1 MTPNGH
7 LNEAYIQLEED
18 SGGFGNP
25 KCRFTILFAILILVI
40 TTLPIWLSVIIP
52 EKIAYVN
59 TAVILFFS
67 AVWISIAV
75 NGSINFARMQAQS
88 NVPLRCLPAARK
100 RKFKHIVVIPCYV
113 DPLEVLY
120 DCVGT
125 LLMQGDVD
133 SLVVVVA
140 FEAKTPQLEDKIH
153 SVKTSFGP
161 MFKHLLVS
169 VHTLDKSREIAGACS
184 NKNYGVRYG
193 YKYLVEQDL
202 LKSHAVTV
210 TTCDSDS
217 QFHPNHFAALENVYN
232 KENPDLCTPP
242 RMCVWQPPLFY
253 NWDLDQRPF
262 FVRVTGIMR
271 SFMMLGG
278 QIAFNLNPMSIF
290 SYPLELGLKSG
301 FINPRYGVDDIIAK
315 VRWMCA
321 TNEQVPVLLL
331 PVPAISGPTIGT
343 SFVMEIKE
351 WSRQIRRWI
360 VGSSETFHY
369 FLIHWRGRPLLAGV
383 SWFFMFFMYYAVLL
397 CCAGLFTI
405 LAGIPL
411 PWVHYPSVNLGVFGT
426 LSLKYIGLVAL
437 AVQYVVFGI
446 AFVIDRL
453 AVQMMT
459 VQEDLSTI
467 RNIAH
472 WVSSPFVLLQYS
484 FIVFGAIMK
493 FAVVGKGMAKH
504 DMAAKE
510 GFSASSGKNTPT
522 GAAVAASLTPSPT
535 TEILSPMGSPEL
547 SGLQSSSVTPCI
559 MEDVEYD
566 EEIIPAS
573 YTRRIRSTSV
583 SRDSTLR
590 MTFAAATNDV
600 GIGLSNAILSNIKP
614 RGSSHVSEIDEE
626 PARQLICNLPQKFR
640 FGSYELDI
648 EEFIACKARN
658 CR

>member
-1 MTPNGH
+1 M
-7 LNEAYIQLEED
+7 EMVKSEYQVDESYIHLEED

-25 KCRFTILFAILILVI
+25 RCRYTILFAILIIAI

-52 EKIAYVN
+52 ETIAFVN
-59 TAVILFFS
+59 TAIILFFS
-67 AVWISIAV
+67 AVWLSIAV
-75 NGSINFARMQAQS
+75 NASINFARMQAQS

-140 FEAKTPQLEDKIH
+140 FEAKTPLLEDKIH

-161 MFKHLLVS
+161 LFKHLLVS

-184 NKNYGVRYG
+184 NKNYGVRSG
-193 YKYLVEQDL
+193 YKYLVEEGL

-217 QFHPNHFAALENVYN
+217 QFHPNHFAALENAYN
-232 KENPDLCTPP
+232 NENPYFNAPP

-278 QIAFNLNPMSIF
+278 QIAFDLNPMSIF
-290 SYPLELGLKSG
+290 SYPLELGLKAG

-343 SFVMEIKE
+343 SFTMEVKE

-369 FLIHWRGRPLLAGV
+369 FLIHWRGRPMFAGLW
-383 SWFFMFFMYYAVLL
+383 WFFMFFMYYAVLL
-397 CCAGLFTI
+397 CCAGLFTV

-411 PWVHYPSVNLGVFGT
+411 PWVHYPTVSLGVFGK
-426 LSLKYIGLVAL
+426 LSLKHIGLVAL
-437 AVQYVVFGI
+437 AVQYFSFGI

-453 AVQMMT
+453 AVRMMT
-459 VQEDLSTI
+459 VQEDLSI
-467 RNIAH
+467 LRNIAH
-472 WVSSPFVLLQYS
+472 WLSSPFVLLQYS
-484 FIVFGAIMK
+484 VIVFGAIMK
-493 FAVVGKGMAKH
+493 FVFVGKGMAKH

-510 GFSASSGKNTPT
+510 GFSASSAKAVTTT
-522 GAAVAASLTPSPT
+522 GASLSPPPA
-535 TEILSPMGSPEL
+535 TETVSPMGSLEPSVL
-547 SGLQSSSVTPCI
+547 LSSSVASSCI
-559 MEDVEYD
+559 LEDVEYD

-573 YTRRIRSTSV
+573 YTRRMRSTSV
-583 SRDSTLR
+583 SMDVTARNSTP
-590 MTFAAATNDV
+590 NDV
-600 GIGLSNAILSNIKP
+600 GIRLSVFSNASK
-614 RGSSHVSEIDEE
+614 IDEQPTRE
-626 PARQLICNLPQKFR
+626 LICNLPKKFR
-640 FGSYELDI
+640 FGSYELDV
-648 EEFIACKARN
+648 EEHITQR
-658 CR
+658 RVQDRQQQRV